1 MTEKEVF
8 RMTLKKFNKMWDY
21 YKFYHDLE
29 KTTTYEEFD
38 KKQAQ
43 DEEWLD

>member
-1 MTEKEVF
+1 
-8 RMTLKKFNKMWDY
+8 MTLKNFNKQWEM

-29 KTTTYEEFD
+29 KTTTYEEFE

-43 DEEWLD
+43 GDECL